1 MMWVF
6 FCRFPKDAVPL
17 LMVFHQNPQSTDR
30 GETADLGA
38 ILKNLLAS
46 AEPDGAILNARVTQR
61 LGIQRTSAVK
71 HQWPCHTLHEGS
83 RR

>member
-46 AEPDGAILNARVTQR
+46 AEPDGTILDARVP
-61 LGIQRTSAVK
+61 
-71 HQWPCHTLHEGS
+71 H
-83 RR
+83 RRRVDGAAADEQ